1 MNTTRYLVTFLA
13 LALPAGSAL
22 AAIRVVCTNA
32 DIYAIAREIATSDF
46 EISLLVPPDLNPH
59 AVPMRPSMIQKIRQ
73 AEVLMTIGLDHEPW
87 LMDALTSSGN
97 SAVMPSNSGSGYV
110 DCSRGIELLQ
120 VPTSGSISRAGG
132 DIHVFGNT
140 HYWLDPKNGRIM
152 AFHIQ
157 KALAA
162 RFPEKESEIKDKAR
176 AFLKDLDAR
185 TARWKQ
191 QMAPYRGTKVASY
204 HLTWAYL
211 ENFLGLQLIGTVE
224 PKPGIPPTPAH
235 VAGLKETMKRDK
247 VKVLMVETYYNMDT
261 ANSVAS
267 EAGGQA
273 VVLSPSTREGEK
285 YADHIERLIS
295 QLEAA
300 FKK

>member
-1 MNTTRYLVTFLA
+1 MKTILALVTMLA
-13 LALPAGSAL
+13 LAAGPAV
-22 AAIRVVCTNA
+22 AAVRVVCTNS
-32 DIYAIAREIATSDF
+32 DIHAIAREIATSDF
-46 EISLLVPPDLNPH
+46 DISLLVPPDLNPH
-59 AVPMRPSMIQKIRQ
+59 SVPMRPSMIQKIRQ
-73 AEVLMTIGLDHEPW
+73 ADILITIGLDHEPW

-97 SAVMPSNSGSGYV
+97 NKVMPSTSGFGYV
-110 DCSRGIELLQ
+110 DVSRGVELLQ
-120 VPTSGSISRAGG
+120 VPTGGSISRAAG

-140 HYWLDPKNGRIM
+140 HYWLHPKNGRIM

-162 RFPEKESEIKDKAR
+162 ALPAKEAEIKDRAR

-185 TARWKQ
+185 TAKWKQ
-191 QMAPYRGTKVASY
+191 RMAPYRGTKVASY

-211 ENFLGLQLIGTVE
+211 ENFLGLELVGTVE

-235 VAGLKETMKRDK
+235 VAGLKELMKRDK
-247 VKVLMVETYYNMDT
+247 VKVLMVETYYNSDT

-267 EAGGQA
+267 EAGGRA
-273 VVLSPSTREGEK
+273 VTLAPSTPENGR
-285 YADHIERLIS
+285 YADHLESLIG